1 MDKILKHAHVMSI
14 VTVLRPNVNIAVEK
28 VLPKYYLKYQRAFKH
43 PLKCHFSLVPPSWWS
58 HCMPIITFKICFL
71 STLFGITLLMYVS
84 SNYETICL
92 FIHQHILDNSN
103 NELKLCST
111 TCAPPCYRNPFS
123 LAAGKK
129 TVSHMTQRND
139 INDSYAK
146 EWLVQS

>member
-111 TCAPPCYRNPFS
+111 TCTPPCYRNPFS
-123 LAAGKK
+123 LAAEKK
-129 TVSHMTQRND
+129 QWVTWHRGMTSTIHMLKNG
-139 INDSYAK
+139 
-146 EWLVQS
+146 